1 MNKRGEKLQS
11 GSPAAALIGIITLL
25 FIFYILFL
33 PPSERKEL
41 LGEEEGVEGGVPGE
55 LLLQVPVGRLS
66 FVPRNQFDHPLP
78 NIYLVETR
86 NAQILAK
93 ENPFMIKKGWF
104 SEAKKTFTFSI
115 PDLENTENVMLSFQA
130 PERRGT
136 LVIMLNGALIFESTV
151 SLQNPPP
158 VTLSK
163 SLLRESNTLEFS
175 VKGGFFSRKKFS
187 FADVKVV
194 GDITDVEKQKSTNT
208 FSISQI
214 EMDNFESGYLDYYP
228 ICEQKSVGTMTL
240 ELNGKIISSSV
251 PACESLNRQE
261 LYLEDL
267 RAGKNTVIF
276 KITKGSY
283 RIEQVRVRT
292 LIKPVRA
299 WVDFFD
305 VKASL
310 YNSVLDKKKHIILDI
325 EFVDDG
331 KLKRAKTNINGKLD
345 VIDQRDAR
353 FTVDISTVVRE
364 GNNYIEIQPLAELE
378 VVRLEVRAE

>member
-1 MNKRGEKLQS
+1 MNKRGQKLQS

-33 PPSERKEL
+33 PPTERKAL
-41 LGEEEGVEGGVPGE
+41 LGEENVTGAGLPGE
-55 LLLQVPVGRLS
+55 VLLQVPVGRLQ

-86 NAQILAK
+86 NAQILSK

-104 SEAKKTFTFSI
+104 SEAKKIFAFGIS
-115 PDLENTENVMLSFQA
+115 DLENTENVVLSFQA

-136 LVIMLNGALIFESTV
+136 LVISLNGQVVFESTV
-151 SLQNPPP
+151 GLQNPPP
-158 VTLSK
+158 VSLSK

-175 VKGGFFSRKKFS
+175 VKGGFFSRKRYS
-187 FADVKVV
+187 FTDVKIV

-208 FSISQI
+208 FSISQV
-214 EMDNFESGYLDYYP
+214 EVDNFESGFLDFYP
-228 ICEQKSVGTMTL
+228 ICDQKSVGTMTL

-276 KITKGSY
+276 RITKGSY

-292 LIKPVRA
+292 LVKPVRA

-305 VKASL
+305 VKPSL
-310 YNSVLDKKKHIILDI
+310 YNSVLDKRKHIILEI

-331 KLKRAKTNINGKLD
+331 RVKRAKTNINGKLD
-345 VIDQRDAR
+345 VIDQREAR

-364 GNNYIEIQPLAELE
+364 GNNYIEIQPLAELD